1 MTFSALASA
10 LSGVVDRV
18 EGLDARFIVPALV
31 LQLATLGLRA
41 LAWRNILSA
50 AYRRPIPVLPVTCA
64 YVAGAALNGFVPAR
78 GGEAAKVAL
87 VRARIPGSSIPTIAG
102 SLSVVCL
109 LDGVVSGSLLGMLW
123 ATGAA
128 PSLPLPPLPD
138 MHQLVTLLAA
148 AVALGAVVAAFASTR
163 CSFRLRPLLSSIG
176 AGLVV
181 LRNPRAFVSGVL
193 PLLLGAWACR
203 IAVVYLALHAF
214 QIHAG
219 ITTAALVAVLSG
231 ASAAVPVPGGGGSQ
245 QVFATYALHG
255 SVSTA
260 SAMSFSFGLQLGV
273 TALNTVV
280 GLAAA
285 MVMFRT
291 LRPVAALRSARARAA

>member
-1 MTFSALASA
+1 VTFSALASA

-18 EGLDARFIVPALV
+18 EGLDARFIVPALL

-41 LAWRNILSA
+41 FAWRNILTA
-50 AYRRPIPVLPVTCA
+50 AYRRPIPVFSVTCA
-64 YVAGAALNGFVPAR
+64 YVAGAALNGFIPAR

-87 VRARIPGSSIPTIAG
+87 VRARIPGSSVPTIAG

-109 LDGVVSGSLLGMLW
+109 LDGLISGALVGTLW
-123 ATGAA
+123 ATGAV

-138 MHQLVTLLAA
+138 PRQLVTLLAA
-148 AVALGAVVAAFASTR
+148 GVALGALVVAFASTR

-181 LRNPRAFVSGVL
+181 LRSPRAFVSGVL

-214 QIHAG
+214 QIDAG
-219 ITTAALVAVLSG
+219 VTTAALVAVLSG

-245 QVFATYALHG
+245 QVFATYALRG

-260 SAMSFSFGLQLGV
+260 GAMSFSFGMQVGV
-273 TALNTVV
+273 TALNTVA
-280 GLAAA
+280 GLVAA

-291 LRPVAALRSARARAA
+291 LRPLAALRSARARAA

>member
-1 MTFSALASA
+1 VTFSALASA
-10 LSGVVDRV
+10 LSGVVDRI
-18 EGLDARFIVPALV
+18 EGLDTRFIVPALV

-41 LAWRNILSA
+41 VAWRNILTA
-50 AYRRPIPVLPVTCA
+50 AYRRPIPVFSVTCA
-64 YVAGAALNGFVPAR
+64 YVAGAALNGFIPAR

-87 VRARIPGSSIPTIAG
+87 VRARIPGSSVPTIAG

-109 LDGVVSGSLLGMLW
+109 LDGVISGSLVGILW
-123 ATGAA
+123 ATGAV
-128 PSLPLPPLPD
+128 PSLALPPLPD
-138 MHQLVTLLAA
+138 PHQLVTVLAA
-148 AVALGAVVAAFASTR
+148 AVAVGALFVAFASTR

-181 LRNPRAFVSGVL
+181 LRSPRAFFSGVL
-193 PLLLGAWACR
+193 PLLLGAWTCR

-219 ITTAALVAVLSG
+219 VTTAALVAVLSG

-245 QVFATYALHG
+245 QVFATYALRG

-260 SAMSFSFGLQLGV
+260 GAMSFSFGMQVGV
-273 TALNTVV
+273 TALNTVA
-280 GLAAA
+280 GLVAA

-291 LRPVAALRSARARAA
+291 LRPLAALRSVRARAA

>member
-1 MTFSALASA
+1 VTFSALVGA

-18 EGLDARFIVPALV
+18 EGLDARFIVPALL

-41 LAWRNILSA
+41 LAWRNILTA
-50 AYRRPIPVLPVTCA
+50 AYRRPIPVFSVTCA
-64 YVAGAALNGFVPAR
+64 YVAGAALNGFIPAR

-87 VRARIPGSSIPTIAG
+87 VRARIPGSSVPTIAG

-109 LDGVVSGSLLGMLW
+109 LDGLISSALVGTLW
-123 ATGAA
+123 ATGAV

-138 MHQLVTLLAA
+138 PHQLVTLLAA
-148 AVALGAVVAAFASTR
+148 GVAVAALVVAFASTR
-163 CSFRLRPLLSSIG
+163 CSFRLRPLLSSVG

-181 LRNPRAFVSGVL
+181 LRSPRAFVSGVL

-203 IAVVYLALHAF
+203 VAVVYLALHAF

-219 ITTAALVAVLSG
+219 VTTAALVAVLSG

-245 QVFATYALHG
+245 QVFATYALRG

-260 SAMSFSFGLQLGV
+260 GAMSFSFGMQVGV
-273 TALNTVV
+273 TALNTVA

-291 LRPVAALRSARARAA
+291 VRPFAALRSARARAA

>member
-1 MTFSALASA
+1 VTLSALASA

-41 LAWRNILSA
+41 LAWRNILAA
-50 AYRRPIPVLPVTCA
+50 AYRRPIPVFTVTCA
-64 YVAGAALNGFVPAR
+64 YVAGAALNGFIPAR

-87 VRARIPGSSIPTIAG
+87 VRARIPGSSLPTIAG
-102 SLSVVCL
+102 SLSLVCL
-109 LDGVVSGSLLGMLW
+109 LDGVISGSLVGILW
-123 ATGAA
+123 ATGAV

-138 MHQLVTLLAA
+138 PHQLLTLLAA
-148 AVALGAVVAAFASTR
+148 VVAVGALVVAFASTR
-163 CSFRLRPLLSSIG
+163 CSLRLRPLLSSIG

-181 LRNPRAFVSGVL
+181 LRRPRAFVSGVL

-219 ITTAALVAVLSG
+219 VTTAALVAVLSG

-245 QVFATYALHG
+245 QVFATYALRG

-260 SAMSFSFGLQLGV
+260 GAMSFSFGMQVGV
-273 TALNTVV
+273 TALNTIA
-280 GLAAA
+280 GLVAA

-291 LRPVAALRSARARAA
+291 LRPLAALRSVRARAA